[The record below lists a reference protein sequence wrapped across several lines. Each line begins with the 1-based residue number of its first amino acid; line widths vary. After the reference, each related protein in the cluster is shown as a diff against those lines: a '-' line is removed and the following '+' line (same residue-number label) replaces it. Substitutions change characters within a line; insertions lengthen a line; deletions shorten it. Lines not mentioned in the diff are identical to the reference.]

1 LQQLSE
7 ISYNDVRAVWE
18 KEVEKDDLQDLQDTK
33 LGRMVAYLSQVRL
46 GLAHLDANER
56 LKSDLMQKEA
66 KNLEFML
73 KDLLMLRRDKIVKAS
88 LALRR
93 PSGVMTLPE
102 EDFYNRLAR
111 GLEKHTEFVQETLSG
126 TPVATVKR
134 PVSSSDR
141 DSEPETMDYV
151 MVRFL
156 QSIEEPFLGL
166 DEITYGPFKKEDV
179 AVIPA
184 INARTWIRDG
194 TVERVVVEKTGDLR

>member
-1 LQQLSE
+1 MSE
-7 ISYNDVRAVWE
+7 ISYDDIRAVWE
-18 KEVEKDDLQDLQDTK
+18 KEVEKDDLQDLQDMK

-46 GLAHLDANER
+46 GLAHLDANEH

-88 LALRR
+88 LGLHR
-93 PSGVMTLPE
+93 PSGVMILTE
-102 EDFYNRLAR
+102 EEFYNRLVR

-126 TPVATVKR
+126 TPAATVKR
-134 PVSSSDR
+134 PVGNSDK

-151 MVRFL
+151 MVRLL
-156 QSIEEPFLGL
+156 QPIEEPFLGL
-166 DEITYGPFKKEDV
+166 DEVTYGPFKKEDV

-184 INARTWIRDG
+184 INARTWLRDG
-194 TVERVVVEKTGDLR
+194 TVERVVVEPPVKLT